1 MWKVD
6 KGTVQEL
13 GAGNLPSRIS
23 QKSKEKMIAAG
34 ARRLAG
40 AGGHMSGHSEETELT
55 GSHHGWRDKG

>member
-1 MWKVD
+1 ME
-6 KGTVQEL
+6 GGQRNSA
-13 GAGNLPSRIS
+13 GAGGRESASRIS

-55 GSHHGWRDKG
+55 GSYHGWRDKG